1 MVFSDVPSGII
12 LYIKSWWMAEVV
24 CELLTK
30 NSQRLKSLHHRCKNY
45 PKDKHAKSCKVANTD
60 KPSVINSSC
69 TSPVFPML
77 MNAQCILRKRYMNSY
92 IAKLVEGSSNNVLE
106 TFLVV
111 TFEIC
116 TTMSGNL
123 NHSPYQTVFVS
134 LALACYFFSLF
145 SGLGILQLLWLFV
158 VSN

>member
-1 MVFSDVPSGII
+1 
-12 LYIKSWWMAEVV
+12 MAEVV

-45 PKDKHAKSCKVANTD
+45 PKDKHEKSCKVANTD

-116 TTMSGNL
+116 ATMSRNL

-145 SGLGILQLLWLFV
+145 SGLGILQLL
-158 VSN
+158 